1 MRNSY
6 TFDRRFLIGLARC
19 IVLLL
24 LAIALPF
31 QAGFA
36 DNVYTWTDSKGV
48 AHYGTKPP
56 KNGESARPVSET
68 TISRYSSDKMTKG
81 FRAAAKRSDVSAKKE
96 SSLIRSANNPDS
108 GKNTGISKLPNLE
121 YDEPVTVV
129 GDDGNVSALS
139 VKLRNSGGS
148 DALDVVVQFVFDQG
162 SLITGVGPTKIQ
174 PAEEVVF
181 SVPDNALP
189 IVLGDGAKGAE
200 PKPEVL
206 ISYN

>member
-1 MRNSY
+1 MRNCK
-6 TFDRRFLIGLARC
+6 TFDGIVFIGVAHKALLVAL
-19 IVLLL
+19 VLLFVM
-24 LAIALPF
+24 ALPF
-31 QAGFA
+31 QASLA

-56 KNGESARPVSET
+56 KNGQSARPVSDT

-81 FRAAAKRSDVSAKKE
+81 FKAASKRSDVSAKKE
-96 SSLIRSANNPDS
+96 SSLIKSANNPDT
-108 GKNTGISKLPNLE
+108 GKSKLPNLE

-129 GDDGNVSALS
+129 GEDGNVSALS
-139 VKLRNSGGS
+139 VKLRNSGS
-148 DALDVVVQFVFDQG
+148 SEALDVVVQFVFDQG
-162 SLITGVGPTKIQ
+162 SLITGVGPTKIE

-181 SVPDNALP
+181 SVPENALP
-189 IVLGDGAKGAE
+189 IVLGDAAKGTE